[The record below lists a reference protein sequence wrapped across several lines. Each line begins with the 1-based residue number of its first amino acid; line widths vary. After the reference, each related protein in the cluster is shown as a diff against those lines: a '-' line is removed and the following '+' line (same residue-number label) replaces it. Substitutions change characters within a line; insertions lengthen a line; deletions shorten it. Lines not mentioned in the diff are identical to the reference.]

1 MGGLFTLEVKLH
13 VGICRVMLRLPE
25 NHSLKGKR
33 QVAHSL
39 VAKVRNRFNVAIAE
53 VDDND
58 LWQRFTL
65 GISYVSNDGRH
76 ANEVISK
83 VVEYIQYVRGDVEV
97 LDYEVEML
105 SGL

>member
-1 MGGLFTLEVKLH
+1 MH
-13 VGICRVMLRLPE
+13 VGICSVTLRLPE

-33 QVAHSL
+33 KVAHSL
-39 VAKVRNRFNVAIAE
+39 ISRVRNRFNVAVAE

-58 LWQRFTL
+58 LWQRLTL
-65 GISYVSNDGRH
+65 GISYVSNNGRH

-83 VVEYIQYVRGDVEV
+83 VVEYIQQIRGDAEV